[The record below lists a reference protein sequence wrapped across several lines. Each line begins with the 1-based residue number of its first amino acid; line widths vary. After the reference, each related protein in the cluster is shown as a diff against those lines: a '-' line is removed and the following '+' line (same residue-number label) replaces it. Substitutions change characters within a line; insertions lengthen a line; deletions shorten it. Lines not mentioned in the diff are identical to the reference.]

1 MRNRREIRG
10 VGLQNY
16 PLKWNMP
23 DDFGEPG
30 VLECHYAADS
40 DAPVSQTLDLLKRL
54 QASAVGVQ
62 IPSQPFVPVE
72 NLQKVAHRVAQVDVD
87 RQVSADR
94 EVKLPF
100 KGLFLFLG
108 KCLPL
113 VVVETYLADS
123 HNFASGACLPLVE
136 ETNHF
141 VDLCPPV
148 FAHRTRVQ
156 ADHRTQRLGIFVHD
170 VEHFLTLRSVD
181 VGLEHEA
188 DTFGLGLVDVRPFLS
203 AIRFVADVTMCVYEY
218 HAVKDRKIRGMCLGG
233 NEKNRNIQKKR
244 KHFPS
249 KPPRNQQMSSI
260 CPCDLFVK
268 VAPVGRK
275 KQSAMEMSFEE
286 RAGLCALNRIF
297 GFEPKVG
304 LRLLEESGSA
314 EEVFRKPEEAVRTL
328 GLSSRLRFAPLI
340 TGSAFES
347 AAMELESLERDGC
360 RFVGIGEKGYPAL
373 LVECE
378 DPPLGL
384 YYKGVSSPEDV
395 FAGLPQVAVV
405 GTRGLTYY
413 GKDWCQR
420 IVKAM
425 SCAKVKPLVVSGLA
439 LGVDVTA
446 HRVALD
452 SGLPTVAV
460 MATGIDDIYP
470 SRNRDV
476 GEAIASTPGCA
487 LVTDYPPGTG
497 AVRIN
502 FLRRNRIIAGIC
514 RATVLVESKIRGGG
528 MMTAR
533 LAASYGRDVY
543 ALPGRIDDPVSQG
556 CNLLIRE
563 NVAEQIGDLGELISR
578 LGLGRANVGAKED
591 FRTSVEEYY
600 KGRLEG
606 TEYDDVL
613 RLATTVKSHRGIS
626 VDELCEKLKWTYSH
640 VSHLATTL
648 ECDGFITVD
657 LLQHCYP
664 GRQTTSMASP

>member
-1 MRNRREIRG
+1 
-10 VGLQNY
+10 
-16 PLKWNMP
+16 
-23 DDFGEPG
+23 
-30 VLECHYAADS
+30 
-40 DAPVSQTLDLLKRL
+40 
-54 QASAVGVQ
+54 
-62 IPSQPFVPVE
+62 
-72 NLQKVAHRVAQVDVD
+72 
-87 RQVSADR
+87 
-94 EVKLPF
+94 
-100 KGLFLFLG
+100 
-108 KCLPL
+108 
-113 VVVETYLADS
+113 
-123 HNFASGACLPLVE
+123 
-136 ETNHF
+136 
-141 VDLCPPV
+141 
-148 FAHRTRVQ
+148 
-156 ADHRTQRLGIFVHD
+156 
-170 VEHFLTLRSVD
+170 
-181 VGLEHEA
+181 
-188 DTFGLGLVDVRPFLS
+188 
-203 AIRFVADVTMCVYEY
+203 
-218 HAVKDRKIRGMCLGG
+218 
-233 NEKNRNIQKKR
+233 
-244 KHFPS
+244 
-249 KPPRNQQMSSI
+249 MSSI

-304 LRLLEESGSA
+304 LRLVEESGGA
-314 EEVFRKPEEAVRTL
+314 EEVFRKPEEAGRIL
-328 GLSSRLRFAPLI
+328 GLCSRLRFAPLI

-347 AAMELESLERDGC
+347 AAMELEALERDGC

-373 LVECE
+373 LMECE

-384 YYKGVSSPEDV
+384 YYKGVSPPEDV
-395 FAGLPQVAVV
+395 FDGLPQIAVV

-425 SCAKVKPLVVSGLA
+425 SCSKIRPLIVSGLA

-452 SGLPTVAV
+452 EGLPTVAV

-476 GEAIASTPGCA
+476 GEAIASTQGCA

-514 RATVLVESKIRGGG
+514 RATVLVESKVRGGG

-563 NVAEQIGDLGELISR
+563 NVAEQIGDLGELVAK
-578 LGLGRANVGAKED
+578 LGLGRAGMSLKSDFKEE
-591 FRTSVEEYY
+591 VESCYRGRMPDDEY
-600 KGRLEG
+600 E
-606 TEYDDVL
+606 DIV
-613 RLATTVKSHRGIS
+613 RLACLIKSHRGVS
-626 VDELCEKLKWTYSH
+626 VDELCQKLKWTYSR
-640 VSHLATTL
+640 VSRLATTL
-648 ECDGFITVD
+648 ECDGFITID
-657 LLQHCYP
+657 LLQHCHA
-664 GRQTTSMASP
+664 QTQCPARAVP